1 MNTLVE
7 AVNFGALSTYEEAED
22 GYYIVKFF
30 LAHTQFKIKLSFMEN
45 SIIW

>member
-1 MNTLVE
+1 MNILVE

-22 GYYIVKFF
+22 GYYIVKIF
-30 LAHTQFKIKLSFMEN
+30 LSYTQFKTKLSFMEN